1 MPIIIVRICC
11 IRTWMCAQTE
21 GLLSRRMKMKQGMIT
36 GNMDGSYRR
45 GRTTVTGHS
54 KSRRTSAEKTR
65 RTASTGIA
73 NGKQGAVD
81 RRGIYDENVQYDVS
95 EGRSRVAQI
104 LRQQQNMYSYEGDS
118 CVTDQGAGASEDAV
132 PEKGQ
137 MTNRANEKTPV
148 KTGTVTAEQTA
159 ESEAE
164 TDGED
169 VSENADTQG
178 YSESDIEYMERLL
191 ESMRKSRENISK
203 TNAKAKKTLTY
214 NYRKVSGAIMRA
226 KTRIQAGNA
235 LASAKSEL
243 SGLKRK
249 AGSGQYKDEELQIAI
264 NHANKM
270 IRTARRKM
278 SHLKLEEMQKKSD
291 NDTVHSKERKNENIK
306 KQEHVQNSTAVK
318 ADLDQQVPQLKKR
331 LKQITKA
338 EKNGH
343 CRSENYDLLQAD
355 MEYLKR
361 KIDLLRQDQSG
372 QSSDT
377 AQQNGMESAA
387 GTDIV
392 TGTTTVTGTDTSQ
405 NASAAQV
412 AEQGMAERADS
423 PPATVL

>member
-1 MPIIIVRICC
+1 
-11 IRTWMCAQTE
+11 
-21 GLLSRRMKMKQGMIT
+21 MKQGMIT

-164 TDGED
+164 DDGED

-191 ESMRKSRENISK
+191 ESMRKSRENI
-203 TNAKAKKTLTY
+203 
-214 NYRKVSGAIMRA
+214 SGAIMRA

-270 IRTARRKM
+270 IRTARRKI

-318 ADLDQQVPQLKKR
+318 ADLDQQVLQLKKR

-343 CRSENYDLLQAD
+343 RRSENYDLLQAD

-412 AEQGMAERADS
+412 AEQGMAERAAS
-423 PPATVL
+423 PTSVL

>member
-1 MPIIIVRICC
+1 
-11 IRTWMCAQTE
+11 
-21 GLLSRRMKMKQGMIT
+21 
-36 GNMDGSYRR
+36 
-45 GRTTVTGHS
+45 
-54 KSRRTSAEKTR
+54 
-65 RTASTGIA
+65 
-73 NGKQGAVD
+73 
-81 RRGIYDENVQYDVS
+81 
-95 EGRSRVAQI
+95 
-104 LRQQQNMYSYEGDS
+104 
-118 CVTDQGAGASEDAV
+118 
-132 PEKGQ
+132 
-137 MTNRANEKTPV
+137 
-148 KTGTVTAEQTA
+148 
-159 ESEAE
+159 
-164 TDGED
+164 
-169 VSENADTQG
+169 
-178 YSESDIEYMERLL
+178 
-191 ESMRKSRENISK
+191 
-203 TNAKAKKTLTY
+203 
-214 NYRKVSGAIMRA
+214 
-226 KTRIQAGNA
+226 
-235 LASAKSEL
+235 
-243 SGLKRK
+243 
-249 AGSGQYKDEELQIAI
+249 
-264 NHANKM
+264 M

-318 ADLDQQVPQLKKR
+318 ADLDQQVLQLKKR

-343 CRSENYDLLQAD
+343 RRSENYDLLQAD

-423 PPATVL
+423 PPAMVL

>member
-45 GRTTVTGHS
+45 GRMTVTGHS

-164 TDGED
+164 TDRED

-203 TNAKAKKTLTY
+203 TNANAKKTLTY

-318 ADLDQQVPQLKKR
+318 ADLDQQVLQLKKR

-343 CRSENYDLLQAD
+343 RRSENYDLLQAD

>member
-1 MPIIIVRICC
+1 
-11 IRTWMCAQTE
+11 
-21 GLLSRRMKMKQGMIT
+21 MKQGMIT

-45 GRTTVTGHS
+45 GRTVVSGSS
-54 KSRRTSAEKTR
+54 KSRETTAGKTK
-65 RTASTGIA
+65 RTASA
-73 NGKQGAVD
+73 VAGKNKTTEKSGAAGSRVF
-81 RRGIYDENVQYDVS
+81 YDENVQYDVS
-95 EGRSRVAQI
+95 DGRSRVAQI
-104 LRQQQNMYSYEGDS
+104 LSQQQSVYSYDGDVY
-118 CVTDQGAGASEDAV
+118 VTDQGAEATQNGASK
-132 PEKGQ
+132 KGQ
-137 MTNRANEKTPV
+137 ITDAMS
-148 KTGTVTAEQTA
+148 GTDE
-159 ESEAE
+159 
-164 TDGED
+164 ED
-169 VSENADTQG
+169 DKSENTDTQG

-203 TNAKAKKTLTY
+203 NKTDTKKTLTY

-235 LASAKSEL
+235 LTSAKSEL

-291 NDTVHSKERKNENIK
+291 NDTVHSREQKNENIK
-306 KQEHVQNSTAVK
+306 RQEHVQNSTAIK
-318 ADLDQQVPQLKKR
+318 ADMDQQVLRLKKR

-343 CRSENYDLLQAD
+343 RRSENYDLLQAD

-372 QSSDT
+372 QGSDIT
-377 AQQNGMESAA
+377 RPEEIGSGGVPDNGIS
-387 GTDIV
+387 T
-392 TGTTTVTGTDTSQ
+392 TNTTVAASAVNDPAGGE

-412 AEQGMAERADS
+412 AEQGMAERAAAS
-423 PPATVL
+423 TPVL

>member
-1 MPIIIVRICC
+1 
-11 IRTWMCAQTE
+11 
-21 GLLSRRMKMKQGMIT
+21 MKMKQGMIT

-45 GRTTVTGHS
+45 GRTVVSGSS
-54 KSRRTSAEKTR
+54 KSRETTAGKTK
-65 RTASTGIA
+65 RTASA
-73 NGKQGAVD
+73 VAGKNKTTEKSGAAGS
-81 RRGIYDENVQYDVS
+81 RGFYDENVQYDVS
-95 EGRSRVAQI
+95 DGRSRVAQI
-104 LRQQQNMYSYEGDS
+104 LSQQQSVYSYDGDVY
-118 CVTDQGAGASEDAV
+118 VTDQGAEATQNGASK
-132 PEKGQ
+132 KGQ
-137 MTNRANEKTPV
+137 ITDAMS
-148 KTGTVTAEQTA
+148 GTDE
-159 ESEAE
+159 
-164 TDGED
+164 ED
-169 VSENADTQG
+169 DKSENTDTQG

-203 TNAKAKKTLTY
+203 NKTDTKKTLTY

-235 LASAKSEL
+235 LTSAKSEL

-291 NDTVHSKERKNENIK
+291 NDTVHSREQKNENIK
-306 KQEHVQNSTAVK
+306 RQEHVQNSTAIK
-318 ADLDQQVPQLKKR
+318 ADMDQQVLRLKKR

-343 CRSENYDLLQAD
+343 RRSENYDLLQAD

-372 QSSDT
+372 QGSDT
-377 AQQNGMESAA
+377 TRPEEIGSGGVPDNGISA
-387 GTDIV
+387 TN
-392 TGTTTVTGTDTSQ
+392 TTVAASAVNDPAGGE

-412 AEQGMAERADS
+412 AEQGMAERAAAS
-423 PPATVL
+423 TPVL

>member
-1 MPIIIVRICC
+1 
-11 IRTWMCAQTE
+11 
-21 GLLSRRMKMKQGMIT
+21 MKQGMIT

-178 YSESDIEYMERLL
+178 YSESDIE
-191 ESMRKSRENISK
+191 
-203 TNAKAKKTLTY
+203 
-214 NYRKVSGAIMRA
+214 
-226 KTRIQAGNA
+226 
-235 LASAKSEL
+235 
-243 SGLKRK
+243 
-249 AGSGQYKDEELQIAI
+249 
-264 NHANKM
+264 
-270 IRTARRKM
+270 
-278 SHLKLEEMQKKSD
+278 
-291 NDTVHSKERKNENIK
+291 
-306 KQEHVQNSTAVK
+306 
-318 ADLDQQVPQLKKR
+318 
-331 LKQITKA
+331 
-338 EKNGH
+338 
-343 CRSENYDLLQAD
+343 
-355 MEYLKR
+355 
-361 KIDLLRQDQSG
+361 
-372 QSSDT
+372 
-377 AQQNGMESAA
+377 
-387 GTDIV
+387 
-392 TGTTTVTGTDTSQ
+392 
-405 NASAAQV
+405 
-412 AEQGMAERADS
+412 
-423 PPATVL
+423 

>member
-1 MPIIIVRICC
+1 
-11 IRTWMCAQTE
+11 
-21 GLLSRRMKMKQGMIT
+21 MKQGMIT

-45 GRTTVTGHS
+45 GRTVVSGSS
-54 KSRRTSAEKTR
+54 KSRETTDGKTK
-65 RTASTGIA
+65 RTASA
-73 NGKQGAVD
+73 VAGKNKTTEKSGAAGSRVF
-81 RRGIYDENVQYDVS
+81 YDENVQYDVS
-95 EGRSRVAQI
+95 DGRSRVAQI
-104 LRQQQNMYSYEGDS
+104 LSQQQSVYSYDGDVY
-118 CVTDQGAGASEDAV
+118 VTDQGAEATQNGASK
-132 PEKGQ
+132 KGQ
-137 MTNRANEKTPV
+137 ITDAMS
-148 KTGTVTAEQTA
+148 GTDE
-159 ESEAE
+159 
-164 TDGED
+164 ED
-169 VSENADTQG
+169 DKSENTDTQG

-191 ESMRKSRENISK
+191 ESMRKSRENISQNK
-203 TNAKAKKTLTY
+203 TNTKKTLTY

-235 LASAKSEL
+235 LTSAKSEL

-291 NDTVHSKERKNENIK
+291 NDTVHSREQKNENIK
-306 KQEHVQNSTAVK
+306 RQEHVQNSTAIK
-318 ADLDQQVPQLKKR
+318 ADMDQQVLRLKKR

-343 CRSENYDLLQAD
+343 RRSENYDLLQAD

-372 QSSDT
+372 QGSDT
-377 AQQNGMESAA
+377 TRPEEIGSGGVPDNGISA
-387 GTDIV
+387 TN
-392 TGTTTVTGTDTSQ
+392 TTVAASAVNDPAGGE

-412 AEQGMAERADS
+412 AEQGMAERAAAS
-423 PPATVL
+423 TPVL

>member
-1 MPIIIVRICC
+1 
-11 IRTWMCAQTE
+11 
-21 GLLSRRMKMKQGMIT
+21 MKQGMIT

-45 GRTTVTGHS
+45 GRTVVSGSS
-54 KSRRTSAEKTR
+54 KSRETTAGKTK
-65 RTASTGIA
+65 RTASA
-73 NGKQGAVD
+73 VAGKNKTTEKSGAAGSRVF
-81 RRGIYDENVQYDVS
+81 YDENVQYDVS
-95 EGRSRVAQI
+95 DGRSRVAQI
-104 LRQQQNMYSYEGDS
+104 LSQQQSVYSYDGDVY
-118 CVTDQGAGASEDAV
+118 VTDQGAEATQNGASK
-132 PEKGQ
+132 KGQ
-137 MTNRANEKTPV
+137 ITDAMS
-148 KTGTVTAEQTA
+148 GTDE
-159 ESEAE
+159 
-164 TDGED
+164 ED
-169 VSENADTQG
+169 DKSENTDTQG

-203 TNAKAKKTLTY
+203 NKTDTKKTLTY

-235 LASAKSEL
+235 LTSAKSEL

-270 IRTARRKM
+270 IRTARRKL

-291 NDTVHSKERKNENIK
+291 NDTVHSREQKNENIK
-306 KQEHVQNSTAVK
+306 RQEHIQNSTAIK
-318 ADLDQQVPQLKKR
+318 ADMDQQVLRLKKR

-343 CRSENYDLLQAD
+343 RRSENYDLLQAD

-372 QSSDT
+372 QGSDT
-377 AQQNGMESAA
+377 TRPEEIGSGGVPDNGISA
-387 GTDIV
+387 TN
-392 TGTTTVTGTDTSQ
+392 TTVAASAVNDPAGGQ

-412 AEQGMAERADS
+412 AEQGMAERAAAS
-423 PPATVL
+423 TPVL

>member
-1 MPIIIVRICC
+1 
-11 IRTWMCAQTE
+11 
-21 GLLSRRMKMKQGMIT
+21 MKQGMIT

-45 GRTTVTGHS
+45 GRTVVSGSS
-54 KSRRTSAEKTR
+54 KSRETTAGKTK
-65 RTASTGIA
+65 RTASA
-73 NGKQGAVD
+73 VAGKNKTTEKSGAAGS
-81 RRGIYDENVQYDVS
+81 RGFYDENVQYDVS
-95 EGRSRVAQI
+95 DGRSRVAQI
-104 LRQQQNMYSYEGDS
+104 LSQQQSVYSYDGDVY
-118 CVTDQGAGASEDAV
+118 VTDQGAEATQNGASK
-132 PEKGQ
+132 KGQ
-137 MTNRANEKTPV
+137 ITDAMS
-148 KTGTVTAEQTA
+148 GTDE
-159 ESEAE
+159 
-164 TDGED
+164 ED
-169 VSENADTQG
+169 DKSENTDTQG

-203 TNAKAKKTLTY
+203 NKTDTKKTLTY

-235 LASAKSEL
+235 LTSAKSEL

-291 NDTVHSKERKNENIK
+291 NDTVHSREQKNENIK
-306 KQEHVQNSTAVK
+306 RQEHVQNSTAIK
-318 ADLDQQVPQLKKR
+318 ADMDQQVLRLKKR

-343 CRSENYDLLQAD
+343 RRSENYDLLQAD

-372 QSSDT
+372 QGSDT
-377 AQQNGMESAA
+377 TRPEEIGSGGVPDNGISAA
-387 GTDIV
+387 N
-392 TGTTTVTGTDTSQ
+392 TTVAASAVNDPAGGE

-412 AEQGMAERADS
+412 AEQGMAERAAAS
-423 PPATVL
+423 TPVL

>member
-1 MPIIIVRICC
+1 
-11 IRTWMCAQTE
+11 
-21 GLLSRRMKMKQGMIT
+21 MKQGMIT

-104 LRQQQNMYSYEGDS
+104 LRQQQNMYSYEEDS

-203 TNAKAKKTLTY
+203 TNANAKKTLTY

-318 ADLDQQVPQLKKR
+318 ADLDQQVLQLKKR

-343 CRSENYDLLQAD
+343 RRSENYDLLQAD

-412 AEQGMAERADS
+412 AEQGAGVLVVQKDVELPENVDVTVVKVADTKIQCYLTRRFG
-423 PPATVL
+423 AVF

>member
-1 MPIIIVRICC
+1 
-11 IRTWMCAQTE
+11 
-21 GLLSRRMKMKQGMIT
+21 MKQGMIT

-45 GRTTVTGHS
+45 GRTVVSGSS
-54 KSRRTSAEKTR
+54 KSRETTAGKTK
-65 RTASTGIA
+65 RTASA
-73 NGKQGAVD
+73 VAGKNKTTEKSGAAGS
-81 RRGIYDENVQYDVS
+81 RGFYDENVQYDVS
-95 EGRSRVAQI
+95 DGRSRVAQI
-104 LRQQQNMYSYEGDS
+104 LSQQQSVYSYDGDVY
-118 CVTDQGAGASEDAV
+118 VTDQGAEATQNGASK
-132 PEKGQ
+132 KGQ
-137 MTNRANEKTPV
+137 ITDAMS
-148 KTGTVTAEQTA
+148 GTDE
-159 ESEAE
+159 
-164 TDGED
+164 ED
-169 VSENADTQG
+169 DKSENTDTQG

-203 TNAKAKKTLTY
+203 NKTDTKKTLTY

-235 LASAKSEL
+235 LTSAKSEL

-291 NDTVHSKERKNENIK
+291 NDTVHSREQKNENIK
-306 KQEHVQNSTAVK
+306 RQEHVQNSTAIK
-318 ADLDQQVPQLKKR
+318 ADMDQQVLRLKKR

-343 CRSENYDLLQAD
+343 RRSENYDLLQAD

-372 QSSDT
+372 QGSDT
-377 AQQNGMESAA
+377 TRPEEIGSGGVPDNGISA
-387 GTDIV
+387 TN
-392 TGTTTVTGTDTSQ
+392 TTVAASAVNDPAGGE

-412 AEQGMAERADS
+412 AEQGMAERAAAS
-423 PPATVL
+423 TPVL

>member
-1 MPIIIVRICC
+1 
-11 IRTWMCAQTE
+11 
-21 GLLSRRMKMKQGMIT
+21 MKQGMIT

-45 GRTTVTGHS
+45 GRTVVSGSS
-54 KSRRTSAEKTR
+54 KSRETTAGKTK
-65 RTASTGIA
+65 RTASA
-73 NGKQGAVD
+73 VAGKNKTTEKSGAAGS
-81 RRGIYDENVQYDVS
+81 RGFYDENVQYDVS
-95 EGRSRVAQI
+95 DGRSRVAQI
-104 LRQQQNMYSYEGDS
+104 LSQQQSVYSYDGDVY
-118 CVTDQGAGASEDAV
+118 VTDQGAEATQNGASK
-132 PEKGQ
+132 KGQ
-137 MTNRANEKTPV
+137 ITDAMS
-148 KTGTVTAEQTA
+148 GTDE
-159 ESEAE
+159 
-164 TDGED
+164 ED
-169 VSENADTQG
+169 DKSENTDTQG

-203 TNAKAKKTLTY
+203 NKTDTKKTLTY

-235 LASAKSEL
+235 LTSAKSEL

-291 NDTVHSKERKNENIK
+291 NDTVHSREQKNENIK
-306 KQEHVQNSTAVK
+306 RQEHVQNSTAIK
-318 ADLDQQVPQLKKR
+318 ADMDQQVLRLKKR

-343 CRSENYDLLQAD
+343 RRSENYDLLQAD

-372 QSSDT
+372 QGSDT
-377 AQQNGMESAA
+377 TRPEEIESGGVPDNGISA
-387 GTDIV
+387 TN
-392 TGTTTVTGTDTSQ
+392 TTVAASAVNDPAGGE

-412 AEQGMAERADS
+412 AEQGMAERAAAS
-423 PPATVL
+423 TPVL

>member
-1 MPIIIVRICC
+1 
-11 IRTWMCAQTE
+11 
-21 GLLSRRMKMKQGMIT
+21 MKQGMIT

-203 TNAKAKKTLTY
+203 TNANAKKTLTY

-249 AGSGQYKDEELQIAI
+249 AGSGQYKDEELQSLHFGLFLPWVQI
-264 NHANKM
+264 NSWYSLHQPFYFPEKEKKM
-270 IRTARRKM
+270 Y
-278 SHLKLEEMQKKSD
+278 KKD
-291 NDTVHSKERKNENIK
+291 
-306 KQEHVQNSTAVK
+306 
-318 ADLDQQVPQLKKR
+318 
-331 LKQITKA
+331 
-338 EKNGH
+338 
-343 CRSENYDLLQAD
+343 
-355 MEYLKR
+355 
-361 KIDLLRQDQSG
+361 
-372 QSSDT
+372 
-377 AQQNGMESAA
+377 
-387 GTDIV
+387 
-392 TGTTTVTGTDTSQ
+392 
-405 NASAAQV
+405 
-412 AEQGMAERADS
+412 
-423 PPATVL
+423 

>member
-1 MPIIIVRICC
+1 
-11 IRTWMCAQTE
+11 
-21 GLLSRRMKMKQGMIT
+21 MKQGMIT

-45 GRTTVTGHS
+45 GRTTVTGQS
-54 KSRRTSAEKTR
+54 KSRRTSAEKTG
-65 RTASTGIA
+65 RTASTGKA

-132 PEKGQ
+132 TEKGQ
-137 MTNRANEKTPV
+137 MPERANEKTPV

-169 VSENADTQG
+169 VSENTDTQG

-203 TNAKAKKTLTY
+203 TNANAKKTLTY

-235 LASAKSEL
+235 LTSAKSEL
-243 SGLKRK
+243 SSLKRK

-270 IRTARRKM
+270 IRTARRKI
-278 SHLKLEEMQKKSD
+278 SHLKLGEMQKKSD
-291 NDTVHSKERKNENIK
+291 NDTVQSKERKNENIK

-318 ADLDQQVPQLKKR
+318 ADLDQQVLQLKKR

-343 CRSENYDLLQAD
+343 RRSENYDLLQAD

-372 QSSDT
+372 QGSDI

-412 AEQGMAERADS
+412 AEQGMAERAAS
-423 PPATVL
+423 STTVL

>member
-1 MPIIIVRICC
+1 
-11 IRTWMCAQTE
+11 
-21 GLLSRRMKMKQGMIT
+21 MKMKQGMIT

-45 GRTTVTGHS
+45 GRTVVSGSS
-54 KSRRTSAEKTR
+54 KSRETTAGKTK
-65 RTASTGIA
+65 RTASA
-73 NGKQGAVD
+73 VAGKNKTTEKSGAAGSRVF
-81 RRGIYDENVQYDVS
+81 YDENVQYDVS
-95 EGRSRVAQI
+95 DGRSRVAQI
-104 LRQQQNMYSYEGDS
+104 LSQQQSVYSYDGDVY
-118 CVTDQGAGASEDAV
+118 VTDQGAEATQNGASK
-132 PEKGQ
+132 KGQ
-137 MTNRANEKTPV
+137 ITDAMS
-148 KTGTVTAEQTA
+148 GTDE
-159 ESEAE
+159 
-164 TDGED
+164 ED
-169 VSENADTQG
+169 DKSENTDTQG

-191 ESMRKSRENISK
+191 ESMRKSRENISQNK
-203 TNAKAKKTLTY
+203 TDTKKTLTY

-235 LASAKSEL
+235 LTSAKSEL

-291 NDTVHSKERKNENIK
+291 NDTVHSREQKNENIK
-306 KQEHVQNSTAVK
+306 RQEHVQNSTAIK
-318 ADLDQQVPQLKKR
+318 ADMDQQVLRLKKR

-343 CRSENYDLLQAD
+343 RRSENYDLLQAD

-372 QSSDT
+372 QGSDT
-377 AQQNGMESAA
+377 TRPEEIGSGGVPDNGISA
-387 GTDIV
+387 TN
-392 TGTTTVTGTDTSQ
+392 TTVAASAVNDPAGGE

-412 AEQGMAERADS
+412 AEQGMAERAAAS
-423 PPATVL
+423 TPVL

>member
-1 MPIIIVRICC
+1 
-11 IRTWMCAQTE
+11 
-21 GLLSRRMKMKQGMIT
+21 
-36 GNMDGSYRR
+36 
-45 GRTTVTGHS
+45 
-54 KSRRTSAEKTR
+54 
-65 RTASTGIA
+65 
-73 NGKQGAVD
+73 
-81 RRGIYDENVQYDVS
+81 
-95 EGRSRVAQI
+95 
-104 LRQQQNMYSYEGDS
+104 
-118 CVTDQGAGASEDAV
+118 
-132 PEKGQ
+132 
-137 MTNRANEKTPV
+137 
-148 KTGTVTAEQTA
+148 
-159 ESEAE
+159 
-164 TDGED
+164 
-169 VSENADTQG
+169 
-178 YSESDIEYMERLL
+178 MERLL

-203 TNAKAKKTLTY
+203 TNANAKKTLTY

-318 ADLDQQVPQLKKR
+318 ADLDQQVLQLKKR

-343 CRSENYDLLQAD
+343 RRSENYDLLQAD

-405 NASAAQV
+405 NVSAAQV

>member
-1 MPIIIVRICC
+1 
-11 IRTWMCAQTE
+11 
-21 GLLSRRMKMKQGMIT
+21 MKQGMIT
-36 GNMDGSYRR
+36 GNMDGSYHR
-45 GRTTVTGHS
+45 GRATVTGQS
-54 KSRRTSAEKTR
+54 KNRRTSAEKTR
-65 RTASTGIA
+65 RTAGKSKT
-73 NGKQGAVD
+73 NGKQGSVD
-81 RRGIYDENVQYDVS
+81 RKGLYDENVQYDVS

-104 LRQQQNMYSYEGDS
+104 LSQQQNMYSYEGDS
-118 CVTDQGAGASEDAV
+118 YVTNQSAGASEDAV

-137 MTNRANEKTPV
+137 MTDRANEKTPV

-159 ESEAE
+159 AESEV
-164 TDGED
+164 ED
-169 VSENADTQG
+169 DEKDASGNADTRG

-191 ESMRKSRENISK
+191 ESMRKSRESISK
-203 TNAKAKKTLTY
+203 TNTNAKKTLTY

-235 LASAKSEL
+235 LTSAKSEL
-243 SGLKRK
+243 SSLKRK

-278 SHLKLEEMQKKSD
+278 SHLKVEEMQKKSD
-291 NDTVHSKERKNENIK
+291 NDTVHSKERKNETIK
-306 KQEHVQNSTAVK
+306 KQEHVQNSTAIK
-318 ADLDQQVPQLKKR
+318 ADLDQQVLQLKKR

-343 CRSENYDLLQAD
+343 RRSENYDLLQAD

-377 AQQNGMESAA
+377 AQQNGLGSAA
-387 GTDIV
+387 GTDAV

-412 AEQGMAERADS
+412 AEQGMAERAAS
-423 PPATVL
+423 STPVL

>member
-1 MPIIIVRICC
+1 
-11 IRTWMCAQTE
+11 
-21 GLLSRRMKMKQGMIT
+21 MKQGMIT

-45 GRTTVTGHS
+45 GRTVVSGSS
-54 KSRRTSAEKTR
+54 KSRETTAGKTK
-65 RTASTGIA
+65 RTASA
-73 NGKQGAVD
+73 VAGKNKTTEKSGAAGSRVF
-81 RRGIYDENVQYDVS
+81 YDENVQYDVS
-95 EGRSRVAQI
+95 DGRSRVAQI
-104 LRQQQNMYSYEGDS
+104 LSQQQSVYSYDGDVY
-118 CVTDQGAGASEDAV
+118 VTDQGAEATQNGASK
-132 PEKGQ
+132 KGQ
-137 MTNRANEKTPV
+137 ITDAMS
-148 KTGTVTAEQTA
+148 GTDE
-159 ESEAE
+159 
-164 TDGED
+164 ED
-169 VSENADTQG
+169 DKSENTDTQG

-203 TNAKAKKTLTY
+203 NKTDTKKTLTY

-235 LASAKSEL
+235 LTSAKSEL

-291 NDTVHSKERKNENIK
+291 NDTVHSREQKNENIK
-306 KQEHVQNSTAVK
+306 RQEHVQNSTAIK
-318 ADLDQQVPQLKKR
+318 ADMDQQVLRLKKR

-343 CRSENYDLLQAD
+343 RRSENYDLLQAD

-372 QSSDT
+372 QGSDT
-377 AQQNGMESAA
+377 TRPEEIGSGGVPDNGISA
-387 GTDIV
+387 TN
-392 TGTTTVTGTDTSQ
+392 TTVAASAVNDPAGGE

-412 AEQGMAERADS
+412 AEQGMAERAAAS
-423 PPATVL
+423 TPVL

>member
-1 MPIIIVRICC
+1 
-11 IRTWMCAQTE
+11 
-21 GLLSRRMKMKQGMIT
+21 MKQGMIT

-45 GRTTVTGHS
+45 GRTVVSGSS
-54 KSRRTSAEKTR
+54 KSRETTAGKTK
-65 RTASTGIA
+65 RTASA
-73 NGKQGAVD
+73 VAGKNKTTEKSGAAGSRVF
-81 RRGIYDENVQYDVS
+81 YDENVQYDVS
-95 EGRSRVAQI
+95 DGRSRVAQI
-104 LRQQQNMYSYEGDS
+104 LSQQQSVYSYDGDVY
-118 CVTDQGAGASEDAV
+118 VTDQGAEATQNGASK
-132 PEKGQ
+132 KGQ
-137 MTNRANEKTPV
+137 ITDAMS
-148 KTGTVTAEQTA
+148 GTDE
-159 ESEAE
+159 
-164 TDGED
+164 ED
-169 VSENADTQG
+169 DKSENTDTQG

-191 ESMRKSRENISK
+191 ESMRKSRENISQNK
-203 TNAKAKKTLTY
+203 TNTKKTLTY

-235 LASAKSEL
+235 LTSAKSEL

-291 NDTVHSKERKNENIK
+291 NDTVHSREQKNENIK
-306 KQEHVQNSTAVK
+306 RQEHVQNSTAIK
-318 ADLDQQVPQLKKR
+318 ADMDQQVLRLKKR

-343 CRSENYDLLQAD
+343 RRSENYDLLQAD

-372 QSSDT
+372 QGSDT
-377 AQQNGMESAA
+377 TRPEEIGSGGVPDNGISA
-387 GTDIV
+387 TN
-392 TGTTTVTGTDTSQ
+392 TTVAASAVNDPAGGE

-412 AEQGMAERADS
+412 AEQGMAERAAAS
-423 PPATVL
+423 TPVL

>member
-1 MPIIIVRICC
+1 MPIIIARICC
-11 IRTWMCAQTE
+11 IRTRMCAQTE

-45 GRTTVTGHS
+45 GRTTVTGQS
-54 KSRRTSAEKTR
+54 KSRRTSAEKNG
-65 RTASTGIA
+65 RTASTGKA

-104 LRQQQNMYSYEGDS
+104 LSRQQNMYSYEGDS

-137 MTNRANEKTPV
+137 MPDRANEKTSV
-148 KTGTVTAEQTA
+148 KAGNVTAEQTA
-159 ESEAE
+159 AESDAE
-164 TDGED
+164 DDEKDASG
-169 VSENADTQG
+169 NADMRG

-203 TNAKAKKTLTY
+203 TNANAKKTLTY

-270 IRTARRKM
+270 IRTARRKI

-291 NDTVHSKERKNENIK
+291 NDTVQSKERKNENIK

-318 ADLDQQVPQLKKR
+318 ADLDQQVLQLKKR

-343 CRSENYDLLQAD
+343 RRSENYDLLQAD

-372 QSSDT
+372 QSSDI

-387 GTDIV
+387 GTDTV
-392 TGTTTVTGTDTSQ
+392 TGTTTVTGADTSQ

-412 AEQGMAERADS
+412 AEQGMAERAAS
-423 PPATVL
+423 PTTVL

>member
-1 MPIIIVRICC
+1 
-11 IRTWMCAQTE
+11 
-21 GLLSRRMKMKQGMIT
+21 MKQGMIT

-45 GRTTVTGHS
+45 GRTVVSGYS
-54 KSRRTSAEKTR
+54 KSRETTAGKTK
-65 RTASTGIA
+65 RTASA
-73 NGKQGAVD
+73 VAGKNKTTEKSGAAGS
-81 RRGIYDENVQYDVS
+81 RGFYDENVQYDVS
-95 EGRSRVAQI
+95 DGRSRVAQI
-104 LRQQQNMYSYEGDS
+104 LSQQQSVYSYNGDVY
-118 CVTDQGAGASEDAV
+118 VTDQGAEATQNGASK
-132 PEKGQ
+132 KGQ
-137 MTNRANEKTPV
+137 ITDAMS
-148 KTGTVTAEQTA
+148 GTDE
-159 ESEAE
+159 
-164 TDGED
+164 ED
-169 VSENADTQG
+169 DKSENTDTQG

-203 TNAKAKKTLTY
+203 NKTDTKKTLTY

-235 LASAKSEL
+235 LTSAKSEL

-291 NDTVHSKERKNENIK
+291 NDTVHSREQKNENIK
-306 KQEHVQNSTAVK
+306 RQEHVQNSTAIK
-318 ADLDQQVPQLKKR
+318 ADMDQQVLRLKKR

-343 CRSENYDLLQAD
+343 RRSENYDLLQAD

-372 QSSDT
+372 QGSDT
-377 AQQNGMESAA
+377 TRPEEIGSGGVPDNGISA
-387 GTDIV
+387 TN
-392 TGTTTVTGTDTSQ
+392 TTVAASAVNDPAGGE

-412 AEQGMAERADS
+412 AEQGMAERAAAS
-423 PPATVL
+423 TPVL

>member
-1 MPIIIVRICC
+1 MYQNMDV
-11 IRTWMCAQTE
+11 CAD
-21 GLLSRRMKMKQGMIT
+21 RRFAFKENENET
-36 GNMDGSYRR
+36 GNDYREY
-45 GRTTVTGHS
+45 GRFLSPGQDDSDRTFQ
-54 KSRRTSAEKTR
+54 KPENFSRKNKAYGVNRYSEW
-65 RTASTGIA
+65 
-73 NGKQGAVD
+73 KQGAVD

-318 ADLDQQVPQLKKR
+318 ADLDQQVLQLKKR

-343 CRSENYDLLQAD
+343 RRSENYDLLQAD

-405 NASAAQV
+405 NVSAAQV

>member
-1 MPIIIVRICC
+1 
-11 IRTWMCAQTE
+11 
-21 GLLSRRMKMKQGMIT
+21 MKMKQGMIT

-45 GRTTVTGHS
+45 GRTVVSGSS
-54 KSRRTSAEKTR
+54 KSRETTAGKTK
-65 RTASTGIA
+65 RTASA
-73 NGKQGAVD
+73 VAGKNKTTEKSGAAGSRVF
-81 RRGIYDENVQYDVS
+81 YDENVQYDVS
-95 EGRSRVAQI
+95 DGRSRVAQI
-104 LRQQQNMYSYEGDS
+104 LSQQQSVYSYDGDVY
-118 CVTDQGAGASEDAV
+118 VTDQGAEATQNGASK
-132 PEKGQ
+132 KGQ
-137 MTNRANEKTPV
+137 ITDAMS
-148 KTGTVTAEQTA
+148 GTDE
-159 ESEAE
+159 
-164 TDGED
+164 ED
-169 VSENADTQG
+169 DKSENTDTQG

-191 ESMRKSRENISK
+191 ESMRKSRENISQNK
-203 TNAKAKKTLTY
+203 TNTKKTLTY

-235 LASAKSEL
+235 LTSAKSEL

-291 NDTVHSKERKNENIK
+291 NDTVHSREQKNENIK
-306 KQEHVQNSTAVK
+306 RQEHVQNSTAIK
-318 ADLDQQVPQLKKR
+318 ADMDQQVLRLKKR

-343 CRSENYDLLQAD
+343 RRSENYDLLQAD

-372 QSSDT
+372 QGSDT
-377 AQQNGMESAA
+377 TRPEEIGSGGVPDNGISA
-387 GTDIV
+387 TN
-392 TGTTTVTGTDTSQ
+392 TTVAASAVNDPAGGE

-412 AEQGMAERADS
+412 AEQGMAERAAAS
-423 PPATVL
+423 TPVL

>member
-1 MPIIIVRICC
+1 
-11 IRTWMCAQTE
+11 
-21 GLLSRRMKMKQGMIT
+21 MKQGMIT

-45 GRTTVTGHS
+45 GRTVVSGSS
-54 KSRRTSAEKTR
+54 KSRETTAGKTK
-65 RTASTGIA
+65 RTASA
-73 NGKQGAVD
+73 VAGKNKTTEKSGAAGSRVF
-81 RRGIYDENVQYDVS
+81 YDENVQYDVS
-95 EGRSRVAQI
+95 DGRSRVAQI
-104 LRQQQNMYSYEGDS
+104 LSQQQSVYSYDGDVY
-118 CVTDQGAGASEDAV
+118 VTDQGAEATQNGASK
-132 PEKGQ
+132 KGQ
-137 MTNRANEKTPV
+137 ITDAMS
-148 KTGTVTAEQTA
+148 GTDE
-159 ESEAE
+159 
-164 TDGED
+164 ED
-169 VSENADTQG
+169 DKSENTDTQG

-191 ESMRKSRENISK
+191 ESMRKSRENISQNK
-203 TNAKAKKTLTY
+203 TDTKKTLTY

-235 LASAKSEL
+235 LTSAKSEL

-291 NDTVHSKERKNENIK
+291 NDTVHSREQKNENIK
-306 KQEHVQNSTAVK
+306 RQEHVQNSTAIK
-318 ADLDQQVPQLKKR
+318 ADMDQQVLRLKKR

-343 CRSENYDLLQAD
+343 RRSENYDLLQAD

-372 QSSDT
+372 QGSDT
-377 AQQNGMESAA
+377 TRPEEIGSGGVPDNGISA
-387 GTDIV
+387 TN
-392 TGTTTVTGTDTSQ
+392 TTVAASAVNDPAGGE

-412 AEQGMAERADS
+412 AEQGMAERAAAS
-423 PPATVL
+423 TPVL

>member
-1 MPIIIVRICC
+1 
-11 IRTWMCAQTE
+11 
-21 GLLSRRMKMKQGMIT
+21 MKQGMIT

-45 GRTTVTGHS
+45 GRTVVSGSS
-54 KSRRTSAEKTR
+54 KSRETTAGKTK
-65 RTASTGIA
+65 RTASA
-73 NGKQGAVD
+73 VAGKNKTIEKSGAAGSRVF
-81 RRGIYDENVQYDVS
+81 YDENVQYDVS
-95 EGRSRVAQI
+95 DGRSRVAQI
-104 LRQQQNMYSYEGDS
+104 LSQQQSVYSYDGDVY
-118 CVTDQGAGASEDAV
+118 VTDQGAEATQNGASK
-132 PEKGQ
+132 KGQ
-137 MTNRANEKTPV
+137 ITDAMS
-148 KTGTVTAEQTA
+148 GTDE
-159 ESEAE
+159 
-164 TDGED
+164 ED
-169 VSENADTQG
+169 DKSENTDTQG

-203 TNAKAKKTLTY
+203 NKTDTKKTLTY

-235 LASAKSEL
+235 LTSAKSEL

-291 NDTVHSKERKNENIK
+291 NDTVHSREQKNENIK
-306 KQEHVQNSTAVK
+306 RQEHVQNSTAIK
-318 ADLDQQVPQLKKR
+318 ADMDQQVLRLKKR

-343 CRSENYDLLQAD
+343 RRSENYDLLQAD

-372 QSSDT
+372 QGSDT
-377 AQQNGMESAA
+377 TRPEEIGSGGVPDNGISA
-387 GTDIV
+387 TN
-392 TGTTTVTGTDTSQ
+392 TTVAASAVNDPAGGE

-412 AEQGMAERADS
+412 AEQGMAERAAAS
-423 PPATVL
+423 TPVL

>member
-1 MPIIIVRICC
+1 
-11 IRTWMCAQTE
+11 
-21 GLLSRRMKMKQGMIT
+21 MKMKQGMIT

-45 GRTTVTGHS
+45 GRTVVSGSS
-54 KSRRTSAEKTR
+54 KSRETTAGKTK
-65 RTASTGIA
+65 RTASA
-73 NGKQGAVD
+73 VAGKNKTTEKSGAAGSRVF
-81 RRGIYDENVQYDVS
+81 YDENVQYDVS
-95 EGRSRVAQI
+95 DGRSRVAQI
-104 LRQQQNMYSYEGDS
+104 LSQQQSVYSYDGDVY
-118 CVTDQGAGASEDAV
+118 VTDQGAEATQNGASK
-132 PEKGQ
+132 KGQ
-137 MTNRANEKTPV
+137 ITDAMS
-148 KTGTVTAEQTA
+148 GTDE
-159 ESEAE
+159 
-164 TDGED
+164 ED
-169 VSENADTQG
+169 DKSENTDTQG

-191 ESMRKSRENISK
+191 ESMRKSRENISQNK
-203 TNAKAKKTLTY
+203 TDTKKTLTY

-235 LASAKSEL
+235 LTSAKSEL

-291 NDTVHSKERKNENIK
+291 NDTVHSREQKNENIK
-306 KQEHVQNSTAVK
+306 RQEHVQNSTAIK
-318 ADLDQQVPQLKKR
+318 ADMDQQVLRLKKR

-343 CRSENYDLLQAD
+343 RRSENYDLLQAD

-372 QSSDT
+372 QGSDT
-377 AQQNGMESAA
+377 TRPEEIGSGGVPDNGISA
-387 GTDIV
+387 TN
-392 TGTTTVTGTDTSQ
+392 TTVAASAVNDPAGGE

-412 AEQGMAERADS
+412 AEQGMAERA
-423 PPATVL
+423 ATSTPVL